1 MLKLR
6 KRCDKT
12 SLVGPSR
19 SWIAFYCVAAQKF
32 ECWLLAQFQVGPE
45 KLQQDSGSTTACV
58 LVGEWAQDVIHPSKS
73 VTKEYIV
80 TFSRD
85 PTNAELEALLDGC
98 EIDGA
103 LVQPVSIAYAA
114 RDRKDKLRIVVSEGR
129 NREVH
134 QLHPLLSLKIIPSGV
149 NFEML
154 PHCIGMIEVSP

>member
-1 MLKLR
+1 M
-6 KRCDKT
+6 
-12 SLVGPSR
+12 S
-19 SWIAFYCVAAQKF
+19 
-32 ECWLLAQFQVGPE
+32 
-45 KLQQDSGSTTACV
+45 
-58 LVGEWAQDVIHPSKS
+58 VGEWAQDVIHPSKS

-134 QLHPLLSLKIIPSGV
+134 HLHPLLIFKIIPSGV
-149 NFEML
+149 NFEL
-154 PHCIGMIEVSP
+154 IYTLHRYA